1 MPQKKEEKILQNET
15 EKCEASQEAKHG
27 RWSPGGFTAENMCK
41 VCNAP
46 HTFYLCAAVNICIWQ
61 QTTFT

>member
-1 MPQKKEEKILQNET
+1 MPQKQEEKILQNET

-27 RWSPGGFTAENMCK
+27 RESPGCSTAENMCK

-46 HTFYLCAAVNICIWQ
+46 HTLYLGAAVNI
-61 QTTFT
+61 